1 MNQKQA
7 QHLGTKKLRLT
18 IRFSE
23 KTQQSNRLLIDKSI
37 DFRVKNQAQVEQL
50 FEIMNNA
57 LSEMLSE
64 TI

>member
-7 QHLGTKKLRLT
+7 QKISSKKLRLT

-23 KTQQSNRLLIDKSI
+23 KTQQSNRLLLDKSI